1 MLKREKENKDS
12 LYLDLEVKQN
22 QLLWP
27 TNRPTK
33 RSVESRVHDYKS
45 LVTIGKIDPFEDK
58 NEILKKSFE
67 RKCLLKNKQK
77 RNNNE

>member
-27 TNRPTK
+27 TNRPAK
-33 RSVESRVHDYKS
+33 RSVESRAHNYKS
-45 LVTIGKIDPFEDK
+45 LVTIGKLDPFEDK

-77 RNNNE
+77 RNNKE